1 MGKRVDFQTSISDV
15 KQVHPLFSTC
25 KVRTLYTG
33 QNRNMS
39 NITREAVERALPTI
53 YNIPIVGEFSMEA
66 KDYKGHG
73 GKIDLDT
80 YKYVHTTKP
89 YGVVPESATFSWEK
103 VKGADGTTREYLVIE
118 GCYLWTGR
126 YEEAF
131 SVVERGKGQSMEI
144 EVVDGEWVEK
154 DNSYRIDD
162 FIFSALCILGDD
174 TEPAFE
180 DANIT
185 AYSFKDTD
193 SFRNEFAQMKEEF
206 TQMMNELKNS
216 LNTNK
221 EVINLTLEQL
231 LEKYSISVDE
241 LTEAGV
247 AIEGL
252 EGESLETVVSDFA
265 KKKKDDKEKDMK
277 PEDNKDGEKKPADDK
292 EKQPKDNKDS
302 KPQDEKKPVDD
313 KEKVPADEKKP
324 VDKTAEEK
332 AKEEE
337 LKKKKAKQKGKF
349 ENEEDQADYDELL
362 ASYNSIVAENKQLK
376 AFKKAVEDAEHE
388 TKISDAI
395 AELGLTEEDEGVAE
409 ILASANEF
417 TLEQVQ
423 EKCYSILG
431 RKAFANKQ
439 NFSHKKE
446 NTSIRLP
453 LGNDKNEEKPKQ
465 YGGLFEKYG
474 NKQ

>member
-1 MGKRVDFQTSISDV
+1 MGKRLDFQASISDV
-15 KQVHPLFSTC
+15 KKVHPLFSTC

-39 NITREAVERALPTI
+39 NITRDAVEKALPTI

-89 YGVVPESATFSWEK
+89 YGVVPESATFSWET
-103 VKGADGTTREYLVIE
+103 VEGADGTTREYLVIN

-131 SVVERGKGQSMEI
+131 SVVEKGKGQSMEI

-162 FIFSALCILGDD
+162 FIFSALCILGDE

-185 AYSFKDTD
+185 AYSFEDKD
-193 SFRNEFAQMKEEF
+193 SFKNEFAQMKEEF
-206 TQMMNELKNS
+206 AQMMNELKNS

-231 LEKYSISVDE
+231 LEKYSVSVED

-252 EGESLETVVSDFA
+252 EGESLETVISDFA
-265 KKKKDDKEKDMK
+265 KKKKKDDEEKDKK
-277 PEDNKDGEKKPADDK
+277 PEDNKDGGEQKPADDK
-292 EKQPKDNKDS
+292 EQKPEDKKDS
-302 KPQDEKKPVDD
+302 KPEDEKKPED

-324 VDKTAEEK
+324 ADEKPVDEEEEK
-332 AKEEE
+332 
-337 LKKKKAKQKGKF
+337 KKKKAKKEKGKF
-349 ENEEDQADYDELL
+349 SNEEDQADYDELL

-388 TKISDAI
+388 TKIADAI
-395 AELGLTEEDEGVAE
+395 AELGLTDEDEGVSE
-409 ILASANEF
+409 ILASAHEF

-446 NTSIRLP
+446 NTSIKLP
-453 LGNDKNEEKPKQ
+453 LGNDKNEEKPKL

>member
-162 FIFSALCILGDD
+162 FIFSALCILGDE

-185 AYSFKDTD
+185 AYSFEDKD
-193 SFRNEFAQMKEEF
+193 SFKSEFAQMKEEF
-206 TQMMNELKNS
+206 AQMMNELKNS

-231 LEKYSISVDE
+231 LEKYSVSVED

-252 EGESLETVVSDFA
+252 EGESLETVISDFA
-265 KKKKDDKEKDMK
+265 KKKKKDDEEKDKK
-277 PEDNKDGEKKPADDK
+277 PEDNKDGGEQKPADDK
-292 EKQPKDNKDS
+292 KQKPEDKKDS
-302 KPQDEKKPVDD
+302 KPEDEKKPED

-324 VDKTAEEK
+324 ADEKPVDEEEEK
-332 AKEEE
+332 
-337 LKKKKAKQKGKF
+337 KKKKAKKEKGKF
-349 ENEEDQADYDELL
+349 SNEEDQADYDELL

-453 LGNDKNEEKPKQ
+453 LGNDKNEDTPKP
-465 YGGLFEKYG
+465 YGGLFEKHLG
-474 NKQ
+474 K

>member
-193 SFRNEFAQMKEEF
+193 SFRDEFAQMKEEF
-206 TQMMNELKNS
+206 AQMMNELKNS

-221 EVINLTLEQL
+221 EVINLTLQEL

-252 EGESLETVVSDFA
+252 EGESLETVISDFA
-265 KKKKDDKEKDMK
+265 KKKKKDEEDKK
-277 PEDNKDGEKKPADDK
+277 PEDNKDGDKKPADDK
-292 EKQPKDNKDS
+292 EKQQEDKKDS
-302 KPQDEKKPVDD
+302 KPEDEKKPVDD

-324 VDKTAEEK
+324 ADKEKPVVDEEEEK
-332 AKEEE
+332 
-337 LKKKKAKQKGKF
+337 KKKKAKKEKGKF
-349 ENEEDQADYDELL
+349 SNEEDQADYDELL

-388 TKISDAI
+388 TKVSDAI
-395 AELGLTEEDEGVAE
+395 AELGLTDEDEGVAE
-409 ILASANEF
+409 IKENAREF

-453 LGNDKNEEKPKQ
+453 LGNDKNEDTPKP
-465 YGGLFEKYG
+465 YGGLFEKHLG
-474 NKQ
+474 K